1 MINNIFVFII
11 YIYIYRKCSIFF
23 DDFSNFFVFVNEK
36 GNCVFI
42 WRVKNIWLMMDNF
55 IIEVDIIDDRCLVI
69 FYRK

>member
-55 IIEVDIIDDRCLVI
+55 IIEVDIINDRCLVI